1 MSEQTPERK
10 AELDASVAKYL
21 ADLAN
26 NICPVCETP
35 VEKKIQVGRCV
46 YAEPCGH
53 RLYQGQLPETSD
65 EEYEMGSL
73 W

>member
-1 MSEQTPERK
+1 MSKQTPERK

-26 NICPVCETP
+26 DICPVCETP
-35 VEKKIQVGRCV
+35 VAKKHQVGRCV